1 MKLAEQETVKNNYK
15 GLSCAYR
22 SGDIINIARYYGK
35 LRFLIGECRATNIA
49 FQLKAAKL
57 ELESRQWVVV
67 YPSSFGAFAHLTTS
81 RYGKMR
87 LYQAIERN
95 NALVAERMKL
105 KSKKIRKQDEAPQVG
120 ADSSTV
126 EA

>member
-15 GLSCAYR
+15 GLSQAYR

-35 LRFLIGECRATNIA
+35 LRFLIGECRAANLA

-105 KSKKIRKQDEAPQVG
+105 KSKRIRKQDEAPQVG